1 MSAVLVA
8 LTNLLAGLWKNPPVL
23 GVLVLNLIPAF
34 CVLFFGWS
42 ALVLL
47 LLYWAENVVIG
58 VVNVL
63 KMGVTSVAGGAFGVL
78 AGLMSIPFF
87 ILHYGGFCA
96 GHGLFVVAVA
106 GGGMQGGDPLE
117 AAKMVW
123 ADKWDYAVPVAAM
136 VIYYLGDFVRWLRD
150 GEWRGVDVGTQMG
163 DPYGRII
170 VLHISILFGAG
181 FVVALGQPAAAV
193 ALLAILKT
201 FYETHTTVKR
211 QQKLKAKMMGGAGE
225 QARSRQR

>member
-1 MSAVLVA
+1 MSGLLVA

-23 GVLVLNLIPAF
+23 GVLVVNLIPAV

-63 KMGVTSVAGGAFGVL
+63 KMGVTAVAGGLFGIL
-78 AGLMSIPFF
+78 SGLMVIPFF
-87 ILHYGGFCA
+87 IIHYGGFCA

-106 GGGMQGGDPLE
+106 GGAFQGADPLE
-117 AAKMVW
+117 TVKHVW
-123 ADKWDYAVPVAAM
+123 ADRWDYAVPLAAII
-136 VIYYLGDFVRWLRD
+136 VYYLGDFVRWLHA
-150 GEWRGVDVGTQMG
+150 GEWKGVDVGSQMG

-170 VLHISILFGAG
+170 VLHIAILLGAVL
-181 FVVALGQPAAAV
+181 VVALGQPAAAV
-193 ALLAILKT
+193 ALLAVLKT
-201 FYETHTTVKR
+201 FFETMTTVKR
-211 QQKLKAKMMGGAGE
+211 QQKLKGGL
-225 QARSRQR
+225 QVQ